1 MVKAYYEIETSVM
14 NFNYTQN
21 TKFEVINELE
31 SEEITVVIV
40 VWSVIQFFGNGMLVG
55 LIQYDKFGNDPLKR
69 RINDQV
75 SF

>member
-14 NFNYTQN
+14 NFNYTKD

>member
-1 MVKAYYEIETSVM
+1 MVKAYYEIKTSVM
-14 NFNYTQN
+14 NFNYTKDTN
-21 TKFEVINELE
+21 FEVINELE